1 MTLSRKTRESLA
13 RVMIA
18 AIIATALMLLMANA
32 MLIGHSVYK
41 IVLLGDIA
49 DLEQRWIAK
58 YTPMR
63 SLMVG
68 VWGIACGLS
77 AGVAALVAHRAFPA
91 SHNSADFCRAERTE
105 NRIPQ
110 GEQTSANTDA
120 AGSPVTIKRD
130 MLNVAQLSY
139 PGWHKLDEKG
149 RGSQA
154 TTALATP
161 DDTLTARY
169 PAPSNPRADKKCL
182 LGLLTFALDS
192 APDAAPGIEVVNQDA
207 VLTTQSIVAQYLGCS
222 KTSVHDQLK
231 RLQHWGLLRFKRDG
245 RRTRISEIHKLGN
258 VARYGPI
265 RLL

>member
-110 GEQTSANTDA
+110 GEQTSAHQLQRNPTERTSA
-120 AGSPVTIKRD
+120 R
-130 MLNVAQLSY
+130 NVR
-139 PGWHKLDEKG
+139 H
-149 RGSQA
+149 RV
-154 TTALATP
+154 
-161 DDTLTARY
+161 R
-169 PAPSNPRADKKCL
+169 
-182 LGLLTFALDS
+182 TFAD
-192 APDAAPGIEVVNQDA
+192 
-207 VLTTQSIVAQYLGCS
+207 
-222 KTSVHDQLK
+222 
-231 RLQHWGLLRFKRDG
+231 WLLNLMC
-245 RRTRISEIHKLGN
+245 H
-258 VARYGPI
+258 
-265 RLL
+265 